1 MGGNFPSVIAMQII
15 PAAAPGFNVFPDCLA
30 WSHISQVDVAA
41 RPKWLLLWSQHFHIS
56 LKDRLE
62 TSVQPLTCPS
72 AQPPRGRE
80 PTDFGGCRSPLVRG
94 GGRNGPGVPR
104 DALSLGN
111 TYGCGFPRP
120 LTPANLMFLTQRLPP
135 SGAAV
140 RNSALVSHKTCR
152 IFFQDCSALL
162 PELQA
167 QKFSMGRTLREMRQA
182 GLSCSENCAD
192 HKCNKHK
199 ALPPRSWD
207 SSFPSSP

>member
-15 PAAAPGFNVFPDCLA
+15 PAAAPGFNIFPDCLA

-62 TSVQPLTCPS
+62 TSVQLLCS
-72 AQPPRGRE
+72 APPGQGTHRFWGLQE
-80 PTDFGGCRSPLVRG
+80 PLVRG

-140 RNSALVSHKTCR
+140 RNSALVSHKMCR

-162 PELQA
+162 LELRGSQA